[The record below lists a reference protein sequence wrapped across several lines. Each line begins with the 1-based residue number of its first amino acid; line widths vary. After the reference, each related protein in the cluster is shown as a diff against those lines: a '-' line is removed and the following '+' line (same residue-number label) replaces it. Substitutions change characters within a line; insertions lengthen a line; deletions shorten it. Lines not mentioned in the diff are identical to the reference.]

1 MTVCSVQFFFHT
13 ICHVVLS
20 APLVSCFFSFRIKAR
35 LNNFRVPVD
44 SSVRLIF
51 ARRVPRDEEHEQEEP
66 LSPMSTTDCDRNP
79 AFDRAKEEEM
89 QPQHEQQQKQQHE
102 QQQESAARA
111 SSVESKGPESSKE
124 EDINDIDTDDGIDT
138 SSVSETNEEHKDEP
152 SINNLLATPLDKR
165 QAEDTKNDED
175 KDGDMEEEVSENR
188 GETAASKESFI
199 QHQESAGEKDNEQ
212 QELEVQKQEQKRDG
226 MVQSQEDGESASQE
240 EQVEEEQVEEER
252 EEEEEE
258 EGSEMDDD
266 RTEYER
272 QSPVQMA
279 EHRDVVFQSALDDS
293 LR

>member
-1 MTVCSVQFFFHT
+1 M
-13 ICHVVLS
+13 
-20 APLVSCFFSFRIKAR
+20 
-35 LNNFRVPVD
+35 PVD

-175 KDGDMEEEVSENR
+175 KDGDMEEEEVSENR